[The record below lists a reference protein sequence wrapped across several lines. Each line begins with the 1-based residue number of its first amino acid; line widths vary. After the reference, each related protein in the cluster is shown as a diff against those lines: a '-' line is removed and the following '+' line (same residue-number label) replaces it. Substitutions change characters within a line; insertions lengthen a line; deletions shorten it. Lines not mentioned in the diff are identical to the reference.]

1 MRSTGIADTVYFG
14 AEAEFYVFDD
24 VRFHSDVQSSFY
36 SVDSDEGWWNTDR
49 QEPGGNLGYKTRLK
63 GSYFP
68 VAPNDQYCDLSFF
81 FCLTKES

>member
-24 VRFHSDVQSSFY
+24 VRFHSDVHSSFY

-49 QEPGGNLGYKTRLK
+49 PGAGGQPRLQDPPE
-63 GSYFP
+63 GRATSRWP
-68 VAPNDQYCDLSFF
+68 PTTSTA
-81 FCLTKES
+81 T